1 MFSFSNIGTPIARIS
16 GGKYNGRIVYIRDTN
31 DTNPA
36 IKEIGDTE
44 FETTCPLTCKFCKKK
59 FTRQDTKKRHIDT
72 TCRMKVIH
80 EYVNNYLGKIETDKS
95 VFKSLHLE
103 DGKFE
108 PLPKKPREVM
118 YIAAPAGSGKSTYL
132 ANWLQKAEQ
141 ELDKD
146 IILFSRIEED
156 IAFKNL
162 KHLQRVALDESLLEE
177 PITIDELEDSI
188 VIFDDIDTSQNPKI
202 TKYLENLRD
211 DLIKN
216 GRDHKGG
223 NKDIY
228 VIATNH
234 QISNYIKTRDVLY
247 ESTSITVFPAAACAK
262 GINYALSTYLGLTNK
277 QIKYIKDLN
286 TRWVTFYKTIPAYAI
301 AERDIFILKN
311 LEE

>member
-1 MFSFSNIGTPIARIS
+1 MFSFSNVGTPVARIN
-16 GGKYNGRIVYIRDTN
+16 GGKYNGYIVYLKDTN
-31 DTNPA
+31 DNAPIKA
-36 IKEIGDTE
+36 IEETD
-44 FETTCPLTCKFCKKK
+44 FESTCPLTCKYCKKK
-59 FTRQDTKKRHIDT
+59 FTRADTKKRHIDSS
-72 TCRMKVIH
+72 CRMKVIH
-80 EYVNNYLGKIETDKS
+80 EYVNNYLGKEIDKS
-95 VFKSLHLE
+95 FFKSLHID

-108 PLPKKPREVM
+108 PLPKKKREVQ

-132 ANWLQKAEQ
+132 ASWLQKAEQ
-141 ELDKD
+141 DLDKD

-162 KHLQRVALDESLLEE
+162 KHLQRIPLDETLLTD
-177 PITIDELEDSI
+177 PITMDELEDSI

-216 GRDHKGG
+216 GRDHTGG
-223 NKDIY
+223 TKDIY

-234 QISNYIKTRDVLY
+234 QISNYVRTRDVLY
-247 ESTSITVFPAAACAK
+247 EATSITVFPSAACAK
-262 GINYALSTYLGLTNK
+262 GINYALSTYIGLTTK

-286 TRWVTFYKTIPAYAI
+286 TRWVTFYKTIPAYAV